1 MSSNGTMSD
10 GTLTN
15 DDTPNDTGP
24 DHGDQPDLSPAASR
38 LRIATFRLA
47 RRMRT
52 QRAVDSMSDGQFAV
66 LAALRVHGPHTL
78 GELAERERVSAPSMN
93 RTVNCLQE
101 SGYIVRG
108 ADERDGRKVVI
119 SLTSEGE
126 AVVEETARRR
136 DAWVEA
142 SLAELT
148 PAERETL
155 AAAAEIMERMVAR

>member
-1 MSSNGTMSD
+1 MSN

-15 DDTPNDTGP
+15 DTDTDT
-24 DHGDQPDLSPAASR
+24 DTHEHAAAASQ

-66 LAALRVHGPHTL
+66 LAALWTHGPHTL

-93 RTVNCLQE
+93 RTVNSLQE
-101 SGYIVRG
+101 TGYITRS
-108 ADERDGRKVVI
+108 ADENDGRKVVI
-119 SLTSEGE
+119 SLTEAGR
-126 AVVEETARRR
+126 AVVAETARRR

-142 SLAELT
+142 ALAELT
-148 PAERETL
+148 PKERATI
-155 AAAAEIMERMVAR
+155 ARAAEIMGRMAAR

>member
-1 MSSNGTMSD
+1 MSTDTTTSTTAAD
-10 GTLTN
+10 HL
-15 DDTPNDTGP
+15 DD
-24 DHGDQPDLSPAASR
+24 HSAAASA

-66 LAALRVHGPHTL
+66 LAALWVHGPHTL

-101 SGYIVRG
+101 TDYVVRS
-108 ADERDGRKVVI
+108 ADENDGRKVVI
-119 SLTSEGE
+119 SLTETGR
-126 AVVEETARRR
+126 AVVDETARRR

-142 SLAELT
+142 ALDQLS
-148 PAERETL
+148 PDERDTL
-155 AAAAEIMERMVAR
+155 AKAAEIMQRMVAL

>member
-1 MSSNGTMSD
+1 M
-10 GTLTN
+10 N
-15 DDTPNDTGP
+15 DANHDAV
-24 DHGDQPDLSPAASR
+24 DQPDLSPAASR

-66 LAALRVHGPHTL
+66 LAALKVHGPHTL

-119 SLTSEGE
+119 SLTPDGE

-142 SLAELT
+142 SLAQLT
-148 PAERETL
+148 AQERQTL
-155 AAAAEIMERMVAR
+155 EAAAEIMQRMVDR

>member
-1 MSSNGTMSD
+1 M
-10 GTLTN
+10 
-15 DDTPNDTGP
+15 
-24 DHGDQPDLSPAASR
+24 
-38 LRIATFRLA
+38 
-47 RRMRT
+47 
-52 QRAVDSMSDGQFAV
+52 
-66 LAALRVHGPHTL
+66 HGPHTL

-119 SLTSEGE
+119 SLTPDGE

-142 SLAELT
+142 SLAQLT
-148 PAERETL
+148 AHERQTL
-155 AAAAEIMERMVAR
+155 EAAAEIMQRMVDR

>member
-1 MSSNGTMSD
+1 MSIDTTTSTTTTD
-10 GTLTN
+10 QL
-15 DDTPNDTGP
+15 DD
-24 DHGDQPDLSPAASR
+24 HSAAASA

-66 LAALRVHGPHTL
+66 LAALWVHGPHTL

-101 SGYIVRG
+101 SDYVVRS
-108 ADERDGRKVVI
+108 ADENDGRKVVI
-119 SLTSEGE
+119 SLTDTGR
-126 AVVEETARRR
+126 AVVDETARRR

-142 SLAELT
+142 ALDQLS
-148 PAERETL
+148 PGERDTL
-155 AAAAEIMERMVAR
+155 AKAAEIMQRMVAL